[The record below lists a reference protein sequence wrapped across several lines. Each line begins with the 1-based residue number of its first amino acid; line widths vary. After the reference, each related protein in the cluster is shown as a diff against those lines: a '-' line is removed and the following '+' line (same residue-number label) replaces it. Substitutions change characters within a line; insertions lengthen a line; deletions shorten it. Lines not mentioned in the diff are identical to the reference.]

1 MKLHSQKIWT
11 DNCALYINLY
21 DKDMNDLIKISLN
34 IFMVIQNSVGY
45 YYYLYYLVCT
55 FIFELA
61 HVLIM

>member
-1 MKLHSQKIWT
+1 
-11 DNCALYINLY
+11 
-21 DKDMNDLIKISLN
+21 MNDLIKISLN